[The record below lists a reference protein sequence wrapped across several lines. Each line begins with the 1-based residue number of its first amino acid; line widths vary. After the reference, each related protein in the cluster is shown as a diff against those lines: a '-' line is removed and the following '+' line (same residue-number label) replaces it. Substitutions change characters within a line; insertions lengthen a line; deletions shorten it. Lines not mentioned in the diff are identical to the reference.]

1 MRIGGA
7 VMAMNYSFQG
17 VYKELLTGYVE
28 EKYALGL
35 KFTAQVRRLK
45 QFDQLSFSFSCL
57 YSRLDNSGLR
67 RHTYHTY
74 LLRNKSSGSLL
85 N

>member
-1 MRIGGA
+1 
-7 VMAMNYSFQG
+7 MAMNYSFQG

-45 QFDQLSFSFSCL
+45 QFDQLSFSFSCRRPCYPL
-57 YSRLDNSGLR
+57 ELLDQPLVIGIM
-67 RHTYHTY
+67 HI
-74 LLRNKSSGSLL
+74 
-85 N
+85 